1 MKGATVDWF
10 SIKGRTVRAMV
21 ESVAAGGVK
30 ACGRISYEWYQ
41 GDTRPS
47 GCMETDWRTFNV
59 SAVSQPG
66 GSCRLDVSRIA
77 ARYVVH
83 LPRWTSPTDVPRPLA
98 KWWRATVTF
107 IRDHEAGHVAIGLRW
122 VKKLPALLDGKA
134 CSKLE
139 AIMGKWAAGLQAAQE
154 AYDSREYQATWPPA
168 PPGY

>member
-1 MKGATVDWF
+1 MA
-10 SIKGRTVRAMV
+10 RA
-21 ESVAAGGVK
+21 
-30 ACGRISYEWYQ
+30 
-41 GDTRPS
+41 
-47 GCMETDWRTFNV
+47 
-59 SAVSQPG
+59 
-66 GSCRLDVSRIA
+66 RLDVSRIA

-83 LPRWTSPTDVPRPLA
+83 LPRWTSPPEVPGPLA

-139 AIMGKWAAGLQAAQE
+139 SIMGKWAAGLQAAQE